1 MKPEKKVEKV
11 VLERH
16 YWSCWTD
23 DEGHRH
29 QTEKSAQ
36 ACIDKHLRSIEKPA
50 ISWTPEMYAAVLQA
64 RAEGES
70 IKALGARYSMTA
82 SGMRSVIARAERR
95 IALAERKGRHAT

>member
-11 VLERH
+11 VIERP

-23 DEGHRH
+23 EEGHRH

-36 ACIDKHLRSIEKPA
+36 ACIDKHLRSIARPA

-64 RAEGES
+64 HAAGES
-70 IKALGARYSMTA
+70 IKALGAKYSMTA
-82 SGMRSVIARAERR
+82 SGMRAVIARAERR
-95 IALAERKGRHAT
+95 IALAERKKRHNT

>member
-11 VLERH
+11 VIERP

-23 DEGHRH
+23 EEGHRH

-36 ACIDKHLRSIEKPA
+36 ACIDKHLRSIAKPA
-50 ISWTPEMYAAVLQA
+50 VSWTPELYAAVLKA
-64 RAEGES
+64 HAAGES
-70 IKALGARYSMTA
+70 IKLLGAKYGMTA
-82 SGMRSVIARAERR
+82 SGMRAVIARAERR